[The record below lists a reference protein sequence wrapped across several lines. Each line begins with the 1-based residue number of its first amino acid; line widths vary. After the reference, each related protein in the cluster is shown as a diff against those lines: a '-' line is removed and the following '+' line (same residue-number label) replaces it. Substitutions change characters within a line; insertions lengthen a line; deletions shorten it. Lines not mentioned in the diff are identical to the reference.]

1 MSAAAV
7 LPVLKCDVAI
17 VGAGPAGLMAAQ
29 VLSAQ
34 GVDVHVFD
42 GKASV
47 GRKFLLAGKGGLN
60 LTHSEAFEHFVQR
73 YGASQP
79 MLLPLLQTFGAEE
92 LRVWAQSLGV
102 DTFVGTSGRVFP
114 SDMKAAPLLRAWLA
128 RLRAQGVVFH
138 MRHLWK
144 GWGAEQ
150 ALMMETP
157 DGVVPVHAQATLLA
171 LGGGSWARLG
181 SDGAWVPVL
190 RAKGLRWRGC
200 SRPTAGL
207 MWASLQRW
215 RCRRRKLGVRS

>member
-73 YGASQP
+73 
-79 MLLPLLQTFGAEE
+79 
-92 LRVWAQSLGV
+92 
-102 DTFVGTSGRVFP
+102 
-114 SDMKAAPLLRAWLA
+114 
-128 RLRAQGVVFH
+128 
-138 MRHLWK
+138 
-144 GWGAEQ
+144 
-150 ALMMETP
+150 
-157 DGVVPVHAQATLLA
+157 
-171 LGGGSWARLG
+171 
-181 SDGAWVPVL
+181 
-190 RAKGLRWRGC
+190 
-200 SRPTAGL
+200 
-207 MWASLQRW
+207 
-215 RCRRRKLGVRS
+215 